1 MEVILGSTS
10 QGAEQE
16 RTQKQVEHVTV
27 ESSERASGLTL
38 TWAGIWTLLQA
49 TSGELVQGYCR

>member
-10 QGAEQE
+10 QGEGPEQE

-27 ESSERASGLTL
+27 ESSERAQDSP
-38 TWAGIWTLLQA
+38 
-49 TSGELVQGYCR
+49 